1 MVSVIKKDIKF
12 KNHWKIEFKCNF
24 FFFFS
29 VIKNGSLSVVV
40 RTNLAYVE
48 PHRIIIKGISF
59 LAFNNETSI
68 KDLEKRQIPYFNI

>member
-12 KNHWKIEFKCNF
+12 KNHWKIESKCNF
-24 FFFFS
+24 FNIKP
-29 VIKNGSLSVVV
+29 VIWTGSLRVVE

-48 PHRIIIKGISF
+48 PHRIIIKEITF

-68 KDLEKRQIPYFNI
+68 KDLEKRQITYFNI